1 MFSAFMMNQYNWS
14 QDKDLTQWL
23 LNNRL
28 DGFSKMM
35 NSVQPED
42 DEKQAI
48 IKRIRD
54 SAFPAVE
61 KLQHFMTQIKSV

>member
-1 MFSAFMMNQYNWS
+1 MMNQYNWS
-14 QDKDLTQWL
+14 QDKGLRTWL

-35 NSVQPED
+35 SSIAPD
-42 DEKQAI
+42 DEQKHAI

-54 SAFPAVE
+54 SALPAVE
-61 KLQHFMTQIKSV
+61 KLQHFMAQIQSF